1 MADQPMEHRWGHG
14 SCRPAAAC
22 MVLALPTVGCR
33 RRKSFSTWGSS
44 LAPAW
49 GAGAVGPLGQ
59 LRKQEGGAAVWVRGL
74 ESVLRVDKPLRG
86 WTWRWATTAAGAHGG
101 FFPVALPLIHSLLL
115 KVNGRTK
122 GEGRLC
128 AEAGGCVVLSGT
140 HSFLIFVLG
149 GAVSRTAP
157 ADRIQE
163 IKERG
168 FRTSRYQKCSF

>member
-1 MADQPMEHRWGHG
+1 M
-14 SCRPAAAC
+14 
-22 MVLALPTVGCR
+22 
-33 RRKSFSTWGSS
+33 
-44 LAPAW
+44 
-49 GAGAVGPLGQ
+49 
-59 LRKQEGGAAVWVRGL
+59 
-74 ESVLRVDKPLRG
+74 
-86 WTWRWATTAAGAHGG
+86 
-101 FFPVALPLIHSLLL
+101 ALPLIRSLLL

-157 ADRIQE
+157 ADRIRE